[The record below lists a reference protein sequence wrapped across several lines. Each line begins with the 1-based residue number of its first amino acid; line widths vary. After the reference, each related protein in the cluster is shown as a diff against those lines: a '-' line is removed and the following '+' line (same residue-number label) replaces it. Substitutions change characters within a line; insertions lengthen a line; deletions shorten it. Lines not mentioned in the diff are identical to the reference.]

1 MKMTFKLLSAALLTS
16 AALAGCGGGGGGID
30 VLPVPPVAV
39 APTPTPTPSNSVNA
53 LVAYLQQLIAG
64 TSDSTDPVDINGLE
78 LATDDTA
85 EPSAI

>member
-1 MKMTFKLLSAALLTS
+1 MKMSFKLLCAALLTS
-16 AALAGCGGGGGGID
+16 AALAGCGGGDSID
-30 VLPVPPVAV
+30 VLPVPPVA
-39 APTPTPTPSNSVNA
+39 ATPSNSVNA

-78 LATDDTA
+78 LATDDMA